1 MSIDEFKVDVK
12 LLAQNDANL
21 PVLEKVMANFYSDI
35 GIPIVEISHPFL
47 SRVRYNDNDGDK
59 FNLYNC
65 KRDISYNP
73 NPKKIFLQRANLPGE
88 QVLYAS
94 VPIENN
100 TQIAWRTALMEVG
113 LENVKDE
120 SRFCEYFTVTKWAI
134 TRPLH
139 LVILPFSK
147 LSNLKNSDMAR
158 AAETHRNLVLEYFQ
172 SNNLINPH
180 SHLRALEFI
189 SDCFC
194 ERNDKEVYY
203 RITSTYC
210 SLVRKW
216 VRHNNMPFDGFMY
229 PSANT
234 EADGVNV
241 ALNKELAD
249 DGTLLFD
256 YVNITK
262 MIRYPSDPKQLLI
275 CLGGSEAFPD
285 KDGNFSINALF

>member
-1 MSIDEFKVDVK
+1 MGMDEFIADVK

-21 PVLEKVMANFYSDI
+21 PVLEKVMAEFYSGI
-35 GIPIVEISHPFL
+35 GIPIVDIAHPFL
-47 SRVRYNDNDGDK
+47 SRVRYNDYDGDK
-59 FNLYNC
+59 FNLYKC
-65 KRDISYNP
+65 KQDISYNP
-73 NPKKIFLQRANLPGE
+73 NTKKIFLQRANFPGE

-113 LENVKDE
+113 FEYVKDE
-120 SRFCEYFTVTKWAI
+120 SRSYEYFTITKWAI

-139 LVILPFSK
+139 LVVLPFSK
-147 LSNLKNSDMAR
+147 LSNLKNADMAR
-158 AAETHRNLVLEYFQ
+158 AAETHRNLILEYFQ
-172 SNNLINPH
+172 SNNLINSH
-180 SHLRALEFI
+180 SHLQALEFI

-216 VRHNNMPFDGFMY
+216 VKYNNMPFDGFMY

-249 DGTLLFD
+249 DGALLFD

-262 MIRYPSDPKQLLI
+262 MIRYPSNPKQLSI
-275 CLGGSEAFPD
+275 CPGGGEAFPD
-285 KDGNFSINALF
+285 KDGNFSINTLF

>member
-1 MSIDEFKVDVK
+1 MDEFIADVK

-21 PVLEKVMANFYSDI
+21 PVLEKVMADFYSDI
-35 GIPIVEISHPFL
+35 GIPIIDIAHPFL
-47 SRVRYNDNDGDK
+47 SRVRYNEYDDEK
-59 FNLYNC
+59 FSLYNC

-73 NPKKIFLQRANLPGE
+73 YPKKIFRQRANFPGE

-94 VPIENN
+94 VPLENN

-113 LENVKDE
+113 LEYAEDE
-120 SRFCEYFTVTKWAI
+120 SRRYEYFTITRWAI

-139 LVILPFSK
+139 LVILPFSE
-147 LSNLKNSDMAR
+147 LSNLKNADMAR
-158 AAETHRNLVLEYFQ
+158 AAEVHRNFIFEYFH
-172 SNNLINPH
+172 SNNIINPYG
-180 SHLRALEFI
+180 HLKALEFI

-194 ERNDKEVYY
+194 QRKDKQVYY

-210 SLVRKW
+210 SSIRKW
-216 VRHNNMPFDGFMY
+216 VKYNNIPFDGFMY

-249 DGTLLFD
+249 DGTLVFD

-262 MIRYPSDPKQLLI
+262 MIRYPSDAKQLTI
-275 CLGGSEAFPD
+275 CLGGNEAFPD
-285 KDGNFSINALF
+285 KDGNFLINALF

>member
-1 MSIDEFKVDVK
+1 MDNFIADVK
-12 LLAQNDANL
+12 LLAQTDSNL
-21 PVLEKVMANFYSDI
+21 KELENVMANYYSKI
-35 GIPIVEISHPFL
+35 GIPIVDITHPFL
-47 SRVRYNDNDGDK
+47 SRVRYNDHDGDK
-59 FNLYNC
+59 FNLYKC

-73 NPKKIFLQRANLPGE
+73 YPDKIFFQRANFPME

-113 LENVKDE
+113 FEYVKDE
-120 SRFCEYFTVTKWAI
+120 SRSYEYFTITKWAI

-139 LVILPFSK
+139 LVILPFSE
-147 LSNLKNSDMAR
+147 LSNLKNPDMMR
-158 AAETHRNLVLEYFQ
+158 AAETHRNIILEYFR
-172 SNNLINPH
+172 SKSLINPY
-180 SHLRALEFI
+180 SHLKALEFI

-194 ERNDKEVYY
+194 ERNNKEVYY
-203 RITSTYC
+203 RITATYC
-210 SLVRKW
+210 RLIRKW
-216 VRHNNMPFDGFMY
+216 VNYNKISFDGFMY

-241 ALNKELAD
+241 ALTKELAD

-262 MIRYPSDPKQLLI
+262 MIRHPSNPKKLSI
-275 CLGGSEAFPD
+275 CIGGGEAFPD
-285 KDGNFSINALF
+285 KDGNFLINTLY